1 MMFRF
6 RKKREVVTKP
16 LRISRAAL
24 EAIRSTVGSLPPET
38 GGMLGGDRAR
48 GVVTH
53 FHFDH
58 EANRTRATYSPNCD
72 KLNRL
77 LADEWNPRGIELM
90 GFAHSHPRG
99 VRIPSA
105 GDKVYAHRILAA
117 VPGLDRLLLPII
129 MSKADSGRFE
139 LLPFTAV
146 RNGESVA
153 VRSVN
158 LAIDGDVDARFI
170 ELPIFARVRS
180 AYDLDHLQRVRVLAI
195 GCGGAAEFIESL
207 ARAGVG
213 EFVLCDPDV
222 VSESNLATQQTYRR
236 DVGRPKVECLADR
249 VRDINPHSFVV
260 ALQTSLDELED
271 ADIRRLLFDELN
283 GRRPRGALLCGMT
296 DAFDPQARV
305 NRLALHFGV
314 PSLCAQVYAEGR
326 GAEISFTHPETTP
339 ACHRCALSARY
350 KAYLKE
356 GYTNT
361 TTSDGT
367 PIGSTSRLNSLKF
380 FIAMVLLHHGTRHA
394 RWGDMLTRIGN
405 RNLVQLRL
413 HPDFTLPAF
422 DRAFRG
428 ADPERVFCDEAVWLP
443 QLPDH
448 PSNGYPACPDCGGY
462 GDLRKSVGTWEDT
475 REMRGSA

>member
-1 MMFRF
+1 MMFRR
-6 RKKREVVTKP
+6 RKNRIVTKP
-16 LRISRAAL
+16 LRISGAAL
-24 EAIRSTVGSLPPET
+24 EAIRRTVGSVPPET

-58 EANRTRATYSPNCD
+58 DANRTGATYSPNCD
-72 KLNRL
+72 TLNRV
-77 LADEWNPRGIELM
+77 LAEEWNPHGIDLM

-99 VRIPSA
+99 VRCPSA
-105 GDKVYAHRILAA
+105 GDEVYARRILAA
-117 VPGLDRLLLPII
+117 VPQIRQLLLPIV
-129 MSKADSGRFE
+129 MSETDNARFE
-139 LLPFTAV
+139 LLPFAAV
-146 RNGESVA
+146 RDGHGVA
-153 VRSVN
+153 VRKLGLV
-158 LAIDGDVDARFI
+158 IDGEVEARFS
-170 ELPIFARVRS
+170 ELPTFARVRS

-222 VSESNLATQQTYRR
+222 VSETNLATQQTYRR

-260 ALQTSLDELED
+260 ALQSSLDELGD
-271 ADIRRLLFDELN
+271 PDIRKLLFDELN
-283 GRRPRGALLCGMT
+283 GQQPHGVLLCGMT
-296 DAFDPQARV
+296 DAFEPQARV

-326 GAEISFTHPETTP
+326 GAEVSFTHPETTP

-350 KAYLKE
+350 KAYLE
-356 GYTNT
+356 DGYTNT

-380 FIAMVLLHHGTRHA
+380 FVAMALLHHGTRHA

-413 HPDFTLPAF
+413 HPDFALPAF
-422 DRAFRG
+422 DRAFRN
-428 ADPERVFCDEAVWLP
+428 ADPERVFCDEAVWLA

-448 PSNGYPACPDCGGY
+448 PSNGYPACPDCGGS
-462 GDLRKSVGTWEDT
+462 GNLKKSVGAWEDT
-475 REMRGSA
+475 RDMRRSA